1 MKLTPIS
8 PKKLV
13 KVLGF
18 LGYSQVRQKGSH
30 IILEHKETRK
40 ITVVPM
46 HSGQDIS
53 VGLLS
58 MILREVGLSR
68 EEYFKLL
75 RKA

>member
-1 MKLTPIS
+1 MKLTPMS

-30 IILEHKETRK
+30 IIMEHKETRK
-40 ITVVPM
+40 ITVIPF
-46 HSGQDIS
+46 HSGQEIS

-68 EEYFKLL
+68 KEYFELL
-75 RKA
+75 KKA

>member
-13 KVLGF
+13 RALGF
-18 LGYSQVRQKGSH
+18 IGYSSVRQKGSH

-40 ITVVPM
+40 ITVVPV

-68 EEYFKLL
+68 QEYFELL
-75 RKA
+75 KKS